1 MSFFLPLETSLVTTI
16 FKHYMWKAFSS
27 VWNGCLTLT
36 FCVQRKHLYI
46 PTIYLFCELSRRL
59 WHCGRQVSVWLASC
73 LCPIPS
79 LSSCIFLPS
88 LYCHIVKGTKAHK
101 TSPKGVLVNFVYFV
115 MTGRKSWDWSIIFIK
130 SPGKIIIS
138 FSTAFNR
145 KMPFY
150 LSFKSIKYFPNNIL
164 LSFGMYFSFFCFS
177 TITI

>member
-1 MSFFLPLETSLVTTI
+1 MVAWPWHFVSKGST
-16 FKHYMWKAFSS
+16 
-27 VWNGCLTLT
+27 
-36 FCVQRKHLYI
+36 LYI

-150 LSFKSIKYFPNNIL
+150 FSLNQLNIFQIIFYSLLACISGSFALVQLQYKS
-164 LSFGMYFSFFCFS
+164 
-177 TITI
+177 